1 MKQINKNTKSKLI
14 IIINLVLISVLLV
27 TSVYAWFAINVDNN
41 VKMYDIEVHSDNPL
55 ELSFTG
61 KDGTWSSSLDLS
73 QLQRADGTNVL
84 STMKFIEVTGDGST
98 FKIPTLIQY
107 DGYALPDTATATVWK
122 DAVANQDYLSFT
134 VHMRSKDPLN
144 IYVSSSSY
152 AEPASDV
159 ITGDTC
165 GNKSTAGAFSK
176 DCIVGAVRVSAFTG
190 ATAESSNLK
199 FVWIPRPDLHL
210 ENNPGEATFTMETG
224 QTAGSNPATDKSF
237 KWNDSFVHT
246 YYTVS
251 GNTKTLS
258 SLQDDNAALTQL
270 PDSETSTSDKTL
282 VATLSGTTDANGY
295 YTGTATFNVWIEG
308 CDTEARRALANGK
321 FNLAI
326 ALDSYSIT
334 Q

>member
-1 MKQINKNTKSKLI
+1 MKQINRNTKSKLI

-107 DGYALPDTATATVWK
+107 EGYALPDTATVWK

-210 ENNPGEATFTMETG
+210 KNNPGENTFEMQTD
-224 QTAGSNPATDKSF
+224 QTAGSNPATENTF
-237 KWNDSFVHT
+237 EWNDSFVHT
-246 YYTVS
+246 YYAVS

-258 SLQDDNAALTQL
+258 SLTGDDTALTQL

-282 VATLSGTTDANGY
+282 VATLSGTPDANGY

-326 ALDSYSIT
+326 MLDSYSLI

>member
-1 MKQINKNTKSKLI
+1 MKQINRNTKSKLI

-61 KDGTWSSSLDLS
+61 EDGTWSSSLDLS

-107 DGYALPDTATATVWK
+107 DGYALPDTTTATVWK

-210 ENNPGEATFTMETG
+210 KNNPGETTFEMETG
-224 QTAGSNPATDKSF
+224 LTTGSEVTQNTF
-237 KWNDSFVHT
+237 KWNNSFVHSF
-246 YYTVS
+246 YTVVDNRKLLSNLS
-251 GNTKTLS
+251 G
-258 SLQDDNAALTQL
+258 ALTEL
-270 PDSETSTSDKTL
+270 PDSETSPSDKTL

-326 ALDSYSIT
+326 ALDSYSIA

>member
-1 MKQINKNTKSKLI
+1 MKQINRNTKSKLI

-107 DGYALPDTATATVWK
+107 EGYALPDTATVWK
-122 DAVANQDYLSFT
+122 DATPNQDYLSFT

-210 ENNPGEATFTMETG
+210 KNNPGETTFEMQTD
-224 QTAGSNPATDKSF
+224 QTAGSNPATENTF
-237 KWNDSFVHT
+237 EWNDSFVHT
-246 YYTVS
+246 YYAVS

-258 SLQDDNAALTQL
+258 SLTGDDTALTQL

-282 VATLSGTTDANGY
+282 VATLSGTPDANGY

-326 ALDSYSIT
+326 MLDSYSLI

>member
-1 MKQINKNTKSKLI
+1 MKQINKNTKSKLV

-61 KDGTWSSSLDLS
+61 EDGTWSSSLDLS

-84 STMKFIEVTGDGST
+84 STMKFIEVTGDGSI

-107 DGYALPDTATATVWK
+107 DGYALPDTAAATVWK
-122 DAVANQDYLSFT
+122 DATPNQDYLSFT

-144 IYVSSSSY
+144 IYVSSTSF

-210 ENNPGEATFTMETG
+210 KNNPGEATFEMETDL
-224 QTAGSNPATDKSF
+224 TTGSGTPSGAF
-237 KWNDSFVHT
+237 EWNDSFVHT

-258 SLQDDNAALTQL
+258 SLQDENAALTQL
-270 PDSETSTSDKTL
+270 PDSETSPSDKTL

-326 ALDSYSIT
+326 ALDSYSIAE
-334 Q
+334 